1 MTEIRFEG
9 VTKTYESKEGSHHA
23 VHDVTLAV
31 NSGEC
36 LILVGGSG
44 SGKTTLLKMINRLI
58 EPSAGQVWVGD
69 RNVRD
74 FEVHLLRRRIGYAF
88 QAVGLFPHLRVSENI
103 AVTPRLLGWSP
114 ERQEKRVDELL
125 ELVELP
131 PATFRNRM
139 PSELSGGQQQRV
151 GLARALAGEP
161 DVLLLDEP
169 FGALDPLVRERLQQF
184 FLRIREEL
192 KTTVVFVTH
201 DMVEALVLGDRIA
214 VMDEGELL
222 QLDTPG
228 QLLREPNGPR
238 VAELLAAPKR
248 QADSVLRLRED
259 GGGAP

>member
-1 MTEIRFEG
+1 VTGIRFEG
-9 VTKTYESKEGSHHA
+9 VTKTYETKAGSHHA
-23 VHDVTLAV
+23 VRDVTLTV
-31 NSGEC
+31 HSGEC

-58 EPSAGQVWVGD
+58 EPSAGRVLVGD
-69 RNVRD
+69 RDTRD
-74 FEVHLLRRRIGYAF
+74 FEAHLLRRRIGYAF
-88 QAVGLFPHLRVSENI
+88 QEVGLFPHLRVSENI

-114 ERQEKRVDELL
+114 ERQAARVDELL

-131 PATFRNRM
+131 AETFRSRM

-184 FLRIREEL
+184 FMRIREEL
-192 KTTVVFVTH
+192 ATTVVFVTP

-222 QLDTPG
+222 QLDTPRH
-228 QLLREPNGPR
+228 LLQEPNGPR

-248 QADSVLRLRED
+248 QAESLQRLRD
-259 GGGAP
+259 DSGAP